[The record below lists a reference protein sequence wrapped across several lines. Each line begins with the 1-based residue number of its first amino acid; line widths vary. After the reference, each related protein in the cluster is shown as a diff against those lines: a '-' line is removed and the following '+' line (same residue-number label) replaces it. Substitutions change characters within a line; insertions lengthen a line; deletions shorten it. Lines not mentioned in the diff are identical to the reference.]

1 MIHVYDI
8 GNEEYEKNGNVILE
22 PEKGSVRMVAGGNYD
37 LSLVAQ
43 MDAEGKWKHQWRN

>member
-22 PEKGSVRMVAGGNYD
+22 PEKGSVRGSQIQCSVRGRYN
-37 LSLVAQ
+37 
-43 MDAEGKWKHQWRN
+43 